1 MFKYI
6 AGLLTIS
13 FFYLLISDGMS
24 HKTETMRK
32 KSVMTSQKSARI
44 SRLKCH
50 TKSITFEHVYKKER
64 VKGMQDAVKS
74 ANIQLKSKFKLSE
87 HMLTQ
92 LAKHISLS
100 SVDEMIQKQ
109 IDSHIDTTKSTD
121 DTLIIDYFIYE
132 NDKEDPGKKTAKSK
146 LYAGYLVFNFLLK
159 DEQVYRLQIDFMD
172 TQGKDIEEKIECM
185 LESVLTLHIV
195 P

>member
-6 AGLLTIS
+6 AGLLMIS
-13 FFYLLISDGMS
+13 FFYLLISDAL
-24 HKTETMRK
+24 
-32 KSVMTSQKSARI
+32 SQKTAAVARI
-44 SRLKCH
+44 ECH
-50 TKSITFEHVYKKER
+50 SKSTTFEYVYKKEL
-64 VKGMQDAVKS
+64 VKRMQDAIKS
-74 ANIQLKSKFKLSE
+74 GNVQIKSKFKLSE

-109 IDSHIDTTKSTD
+109 IDSHVDTTHSTD

-146 LYAGYLVFNFLLK
+146 LYAGYLVFNFLLEG
-159 DEQVYRLQIDFMD
+159 EQVYRLQVDFMD
-172 TQGKDIEEKIECM
+172 TQGKDIEEKIHCM
-185 LESVLTLHIV
+185 MQSVLTLEKV
-195 P
+195 